1 LKNNDSNKSSNEA
14 DSMLDPD
21 NFAHPKHRYSIEK
34 RNNLSGRKSYE
45 YADND
50 VKSIGR
56 LSNA

>member
-1 LKNNDSNKSSNEA
+1 
-14 DSMLDPD
+14 MLDPD